1 MVEKMSGNRASNAIL
16 KRRAA
21 IDSWPGT
28 ETGTQPPVRHPHQFT
43 INFDKGTVFLSAV
56 ASGDIE
62 ETEKLLKEGVDIDYT
77 NVDGLTALH
86 QACIDENEEMVELL
100 LKSGAYIEARDNE
113 GWTPLHAAA
122 SAGNVDIAQILIDN
136 KASLMAV
143 NNEGEVPLDLVEDDE
158 MEEFLEEVIED
169 QNLDLDQARQEEEDA
184 MLDDAKS
191 WVSKKRVDN
200 EQLDWQG
207 ATALHVAAAKN
218 YEEVI
223 KILLQISSID
233 VNNADED
240 GWTPLHA
247 AIHWSHKEACELLS
261 KAGADFNIRN
271 SNGSTPCD
279 VADPD
284 FVKFAENLRKQYST
298 TKSDA
303 IDRKVELEN
312 KEFIAVV
319 TSKQPVRS
327 GLKGG
332 RKEHQER
339 GGTSKVATPVTKT
352 IEVTRPTTDSRK
364 ITTSTGNSDRSERKT
379 ASTISEPRKTIGVSG
394 ATTTSREKSRDYQP
408 VSFKTTISTD
418 HNTTDR
424 NTTERPTTD
433 RTSADRKDNTSKTTT
448 STTSTGRPTRPSSS
462 TYIPT
467 LNNDTGTPNKST
479 HTNSS
484 GAAGSRS
491 NWLNELSRK
500 TEDNLREDN
509 ALPYYSAN
517 STHATSNSRNTDEND
532 PEDTPTPAS
541 TTSDSSRVRI
551 SDRYKKQTE
560 DLTRT
565 SSINNNRTSIT
576 SGKDTST
583 TPSSYR
589 PSSYSTSTKPA
600 TRTSTS
606 TSDTGDTKELQRE
619 LDQAVQEAEEYKQ
632 KYDKLKKEKDDLQKK
647 LEQYKEDI
655 DKMQEL
661 KQDNLRLKDE
671 NGALIR
677 VISKLSRT
685 PSSSSS

>member
-1 MVEKMSGNRASNAIL
+1 
-16 KRRAA
+16 
-21 IDSWPGT
+21 
-28 ETGTQPPVRHPHQFT
+28 
-43 INFDKGTVFLSAV
+43 
-56 ASGDIE
+56 
-62 ETEKLLKEGVDIDYT
+62 
-77 NVDGLTALH
+77 
-86 QACIDENEEMVELL
+86 
-100 LKSGAYIEARDNE
+100 
-113 GWTPLHAAA
+113 
-122 SAGNVDIAQILIDN
+122 
-136 KASLMAV
+136 
-143 NNEGEVPLDLVEDDE
+143 
-158 MEEFLEEVIED
+158 
-169 QNLDLDQARQEEEDA
+169 

-191 WVSKKRVDN
+191 WVRKKRVDN

-467 LNNDTGTPNKST
+467 LNND
-479 HTNSS
+479 
-484 GAAGSRS
+484 
-491 NWLNELSRK
+491 
-500 TEDNLREDN
+500 
-509 ALPYYSAN
+509 
-517 STHATSNSRNTDEND
+517 END
-532 PEDTPTPAS
+532 PEDTPTAS

-606 TSDTGDTKELQRE
+606 TSDTGDTKELQRK